1 MSTLSS
7 SPSTT
12 ASLAA
17 QAVAFSASIPRYR
30 GLLANAEEKLEELRQ
45 RAPSLAFDSKDAREL
60 AVTAITHSSLSPTR
74 NNTELAR
81 VGEAVRRKAVATKAL
96 FLSPGLHTGLQ
107 YNRAIA
113 INFSSKVLAPIAR
126 KIKLEEVIRTAPN
139 NPFLSDDMLAKA
151 LLALLGA
158 LELASGDEAL
168 LQALT
173 ELEIV
178 KLPKPLEEGLDDLQV
193 DDKPST

>member
-12 ASLAA
+12 ATLAA
-17 QAVAFSASIPRYR
+17 QAVAFSASVPRYR
-30 GLLANAEEKLEELRQ
+30 GLLTNAEGKLEELRQ
-45 RAPSLAFDSKDAREL
+45 RAPSLAFDSKDAKEL

-81 VGEAVRRKAVATKAL
+81 VREACSKAVATKAL

-139 NPFLSDDMLAKA
+139 NPFMSDDMLAKA

-158 LELASGDEAL
+158 LELASGSEAL
-168 LQALT
+168 LQALKD
-173 ELEIV
+173 LEIV
-178 KLPKPLEEGLDDLQV
+178 KLPKPLEEGLDDSQL
-193 DDKPST
+193 DDKAPT